1 MSTDSAPRKAP
12 WRWLWAVGV
21 SVILGLGLV
30 LLFLLTLAADNQA
43 LYERNY
49 DALLMLNALVA
60 VVLLSV
66 IGWTFSRLVLRWR
79 RGKFGSRLLA
89 KLAMIFALVGM
100 LPGLLIYAVSYQFVS
115 RSIES
120 WFDVQV
126 EGALEAGLNL
136 GRTSLDTLASDLS
149 SKTRVAAG
157 QLSDIRSASAGLA
170 LERLRDQLG
179 ADDIVLWSASGQPLA
194 SAGASLFQLNPER
207 PASAQLRQLRNQG
220 VIFQLFVHIFTET
233 HIRPLNKS

>member
-89 KLAMIFALVGM
+89 KLAMIFA
-100 LPGLLIYAVSYQFVS
+100 
-115 RSIES
+115 
-120 WFDVQV
+120 
-126 EGALEAGLNL
+126 
-136 GRTSLDTLASDLS
+136 
-149 SKTRVAAG
+149 
-157 QLSDIRSASAGLA
+157 
-170 LERLRDQLG
+170 
-179 ADDIVLWSASGQPLA
+179 
-194 SAGASLFQLNPER
+194 
-207 PASAQLRQLRNQG
+207 
-220 VIFQLFVHIFTET
+220 
-233 HIRPLNKS
+233 